1 MVGWLM
7 AATGSGI
14 PRVSSISRNEIRTE
28 VGDSR
33 GELAADTSATAAA
46 GHAGGR
52 GHDARL
58 EHALSTPRDRRAD
71 LARNSG
77 PLAERLVDF
86 LMRGQHPPAG
96 GA

>member
-33 GELAADTSATAAA
+33 GELAADTSVTLLLLDTLV
-46 GHAGGR
+46 GG
-52 GHDARL
+52 AMM
-58 EHALSTPRDRRAD
+58 HALSTP
-71 LARNSG
+71 
-77 PLAERLVDF
+77 
-86 LMRGQHPPAG
+86 
-96 GA
+96 